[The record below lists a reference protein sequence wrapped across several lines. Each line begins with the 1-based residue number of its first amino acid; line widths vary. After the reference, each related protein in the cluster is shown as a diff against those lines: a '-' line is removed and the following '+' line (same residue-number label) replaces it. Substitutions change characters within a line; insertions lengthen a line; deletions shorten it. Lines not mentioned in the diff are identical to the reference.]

1 MLPPPP
7 LLRSFTAKWLDHPLL
22 AYAITPR
29 PAPQPQGNLAAPS
42 RVCTFLTLYSATSP
56 LPPLQ
61 NGVTTLHWAARF
73 GQLSLIDKLVD
84 KGADVNAKDNVVC
97 FHLPLLA
104 ACPLGLCA

>member
-1 MLPPPP
+1 
-7 LLRSFTAKWLDHPLL
+7 
-22 AYAITPR
+22 
-29 PAPQPQGNLAAPS
+29 
-42 RVCTFLTLYSATSP
+42 
-56 LPPLQ
+56 
-61 NGVTTLHWAARF
+61 VTTLHWAARF